1 MFSRKVLAI
10 FIWFSFLFYALLHTA
25 SIERFYTAGL
35 DQKPL
40 ISFQAKKI
48 KRVAYN
54 LSNFFDMQAE
64 SVRTDQKKE
73 VSLNV
78 QGHLDH
84 LDFSA
89 DKMTLEPRNGL
100 FLEGNVR
107 IRDSKEKKTIRSQ
120 KAFIDY
126 KKGCVELIE
135 DATILQ
141 EEGPHT
147 LIKAKKVFYQKDGS
161 SFLATIEGP
170 IECIVEDLKMKDY
183 DPFKR

>member
-1 MFSRKVLAI
+1 M
-10 FIWFSFLFYALLHTA
+10 
-25 SIERFYTAGL
+25 ERFYTAGL

-40 ISFQAKKI
+40 ISFQAEKI

-64 SVRTDQKKE
+64 SVKTDQKKE

-84 LDFSA
+84 LNFSA
-89 DKMTLEPRNGL
+89 DKMTFEPGVGL
-100 FLEGNVR
+100 FLEGDVL
-107 IRDSKEKKTIRSQ
+107 IRDFKEKKTIRSQ

-126 KKGCVELIE
+126 KKGYVELLE
-135 DATILQ
+135 NPTILQ

-147 LIKAKKVFYQKDGS
+147 LITAKKVFYQKDGS